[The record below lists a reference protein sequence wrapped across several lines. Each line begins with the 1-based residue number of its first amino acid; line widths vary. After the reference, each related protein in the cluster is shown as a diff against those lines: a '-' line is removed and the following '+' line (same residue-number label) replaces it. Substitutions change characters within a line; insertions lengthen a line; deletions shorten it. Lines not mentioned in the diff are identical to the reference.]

1 MFLHYTLC
9 PLLLETINVLI
20 LSSSSIDI
28 GNRSWTH
35 FRNTGV
41 QPLFVWFMLLNLFF
55 DVVFSISFK
64 HFLLSSHIRICR
76 ATYFYFQLI
85 LWDSYYSIFSF
96 LCNVL
101 KIIVCPFVLFILL
114 VVCLSCFD
122 IRLLIT
128 PLVSSNFS
136 LAIGFHVPLLFDFEC
151 LDEGHTSNMLCTL
164 KDIC

>member
-1 MFLHYTLC
+1 M
-9 PLLLETINVLI
+9 VL
-20 LSSSSIDI
+20 I

-41 QPLFVWFMLLNLFF
+41 QPFFVWFVLLNLFF

-114 VVCLSCFD
+114 VVTSKNRLSNTNHTKKGWTPVLRKCVQ
-122 IRLLIT
+122 LLFPMSMEDELRINT
-128 PLVSSNFS
+128 LIVSSKR
-136 LAIGFHVPLLFDFEC
+136 
-151 LDEGHTSNMLCTL
+151 GHNV
-164 KDIC
+164 

>member
-1 MFLHYTLC
+1 MKTNCQRKIGRHQRCNKKSYIEAGQTDNEQNKKDKRTYNDLQNITL
-9 PLLLETINVLI
+9 
-20 LSSSSIDI
+20 

-41 QPLFVWFMLLNLFF
+41 QPLFVWFVLLNLFF

-101 KIIVCPFVLFILL
+101 KIIVCPFATEQILPIANYCSL
-114 VVCLSCFD
+114 V
-122 IRLLIT
+122 T
-128 PLVSSNFS
+128 
-136 LAIGFHVPLLFDFEC
+136 AAG
-151 LDEGHTSNMLCTL
+151 
-164 KDIC
+164 

>member
-20 LSSSSIDI
+20 LSSSSIGI
-28 GNRSWTH
+28 GNRSWKH

-41 QPLFVWFMLLNLFF
+41 QPLFVWFVLLNLFF

-96 LCNVL
+96 LYNVL